1 MGACLS
7 QPPAAASAT
16 SSVDAQST
24 VGPRTPNEIARFYG
38 IPTTSD
44 GGAGQHIAVIALDAE
59 PPLDLAELKRDFEF
73 LGMTEM
79 PMVSLVDVGD
89 NVSSDGG
96 SDAQGTR
103 SGETHLD
110 VEVIGALCPAAQI
123 TVYRGHND
131 DAGFA
136 AAVARAVEDGAKAIS
151 ISWGHNEHD
160 GNHNGAMERALL
172 QARDAGATVCVAA
185 GDGGSGNNRLKPP
198 DYAVRTD
205 TAYPSRDGF
214 AHVCYP
220 ASSPLVLACGGTEL
234 GDGGKEVV
242 WNRSS
247 RGGGATGGGVSNVFL
262 RPSHQPEVHSA
273 NRGER
278 AGRVVPD
285 VAALAAFTEWQVGER
300 RGVSSVTGGTS
311 AVAPLWASLI
321 ALVNQRRAG
330 MGKRPV
336 GFVNEALYNADRA
349 ALFHDIVHGS
359 NGPVSDEGFPSY
371 RALNGFDACTG
382 LGSPKAAAVLNV
394 LVGLP

>member
-123 TVYRGHND
+123 TVYRGHSN
-131 DAGFA
+131 
-136 AAVARAVEDGAKAIS
+136 VCQRSNPLCARAHG
-151 ISWGHNEHD
+151 
-160 GNHNGAMERALL
+160 L
-172 QARDAGATVCVAA
+172 
-185 GDGGSGNNRLKPP
+185 
-198 DYAVRTD
+198 
-205 TAYPSRDGF
+205 
-214 AHVCYP
+214 
-220 ASSPLVLACGGTEL
+220 
-234 GDGGKEVV
+234 
-242 WNRSS
+242 
-247 RGGGATGGGVSNVFL
+247 GGVNTTAASWL
-262 RPSHQPEVHSA
+262 TLTPRRLDSH
-273 NRGER
+273 
-278 AGRVVPD
+278 
-285 VAALAAFTEWQVGER
+285 VASR
-300 RGVSSVTGGTS
+300 
-311 AVAPLWASLI
+311 
-321 ALVNQRRAG
+321 
-330 MGKRPV
+330 
-336 GFVNEALYNADRA
+336 
-349 ALFHDIVHGS
+349 
-359 NGPVSDEGFPSY
+359 
-371 RALNGFDACTG
+371 
-382 LGSPKAAAVLNV
+382 
-394 LVGLP
+394 